1 MNSAD
6 HDKLRSN
13 TIATLEKK
21 LGGQPFR
28 VLSQGESL
36 LPPGSNQALTPD
48 LAVVA
53 NDAVANTDGVYT
65 DAVIVV
71 EVMSAESEE
80 ADRGEKFRLYQTLPS
95 LKEYLLLCHHDVQVD
110 HYHHPPNNEWA
121 LNEVCGREW
130 EFVLKGV
137 RGMVKVSDLYEG
149 VELDEAYPAKD
160 GPVDIN
166 HPFRAE

>member
-1 MNSAD
+1 MTP

-13 TIATLEKK
+13 TVATLEKK
-21 LGGQPFR
+21 LEGQPFR
-28 VLSQGESL
+28 VLSSGERL
-36 LPPGSNQALTPD
+36 LPPGSHQPLQPD

-53 NDAVANTDGVYT
+53 EAAAPNADGVYT

-71 EVMSAESEE
+71 EVMTPESEAE
-80 ADRGEKFRLYQTLPS
+80 DRGEKFRLYQSLPS

-110 HYHHPPNNEWA
+110 HYHHPPDNDWA

-137 RGMVKVSDLYEG
+137 RGLVKVSDLYDG
-149 VELDEAYPAKD
+149 VELDEAFPAKE

-166 HPFRAE
+166 HPFRAH